1 MHHGGPA
8 PAHSAPSALDSE
20 VSRPPALS
28 AFAAVPAS
36 SLEWNSQEDMSRAH
50 DGAMPAASHHVNGQ
64 RREAQGPTATL
75 AVMQDMLDSRDA
87 EIGQLRSQLVQ
98 AVSAEKERWA
108 ATFHSLVATMRP
120 PVQALQQRVQLQE
133 DTIKNLQAELAGR
146 SQPAAAMQALANPLV
161 SDDSPSA
168 EPPAD
173 AHAHVHQAA
182 QPGFGGLRASPK
194 RDRPLQQ
201 TDADD
206 DCARRARRA
215 PRDRGLG
222 FLPGMKL
229 SNQAE

>member
-1 MHHGGPA
+1 MSPGKLACCSSCIHASEHRLCQGCLLPSRI
-8 PAHSAPSALDSE
+8 AH
-20 VSRPPALS
+20 
-28 AFAAVPAS
+28 
-36 SLEWNSQEDMSRAH
+36 
-50 DGAMPAASHHVNGQ
+50 
-64 RREAQGPTATL
+64 
-75 AVMQDMLDSRDA
+75 
-87 EIGQLRSQLVQ
+87 
-98 AVSAEKERWA
+98 
-108 ATFHSLVATMRP
+108 TFCGL
-120 PVQALQQRVQLQE
+120 QRVQLQE